1 MRRGEPPLQNSYSI
15 ILNPGKLGATV
26 ASDMNTLHQLILR
39 EVEILF
45 RPFAHRKIQ
54 LPTRIVMAQEQA
66 PYGLEPQG
74 MMQYYRYRAANE
86 VGLILTAPVAID
98 DVSAAADMQTPLFYG
113 GTALRTWK
121 QICRVVHATHC
132 KIAPLLRH
140 AGMCRAEGESVPH
153 PEAAPIGPSG
163 INPYTLKQ
171 SGETISSSRMS
182 QVVEAYAKA
191 ALAAKELNF
200 DAVEIDGAAGSL
212 IDQFFRA
219 ETNHRHD
226 VYSAQAIAR
235 TRFAADII
243 HAIRKKVGKNFPIIF
258 RFSQRGIGQCRT
270 RLANTP
276 EELAEFLQPLRN
288 AGVDIFHCTGSPFS
302 LPEFEGSGLNLAG
315 WTRIITGAPVISTGE
330 EATQSHKNLQKLYKM
345 MQREEVDL
353 ISLMGELNTDPTWAS
368 QLHRGDAPK
377 R

>member
-1 MRRGEPPLQNSYSI
+1 
-15 ILNPGKLGATV
+15 
-26 ASDMNTLHQLILR
+26 MNTLHQLILR

-54 LPTRIVMAQEQA
+54 LPTRIVMAQEHA
-66 PYGLEPQG
+66 PYGLSTQS

-98 DVSAAADMQTPLFYG
+98 DASAAADIKTPLFYG

-140 AGMCRAEGESVPH
+140 AGMCRPRGESVPH
-153 PEAAPIGPSG
+153 PEASPIGPSG
-163 INPYTLKQ
+163 IDPYTLEHN
-171 SGETISSSRMS
+171 GEAMSKSRMT
-182 QVVEAYAKA
+182 QVVKAYAQ
-191 ALAAKELNF
+191 AAKVAKALDF
-200 DAVEIDGAAGSL
+200 DAVEVDGSEGSL
-212 IDQFFRA
+212 IDQFFRP

-226 VYSAQAIAR
+226 VYSAQALAR

-243 HAIRKKVGKNFPIIF
+243 HAIRKGVGKSFPIIF
-258 RFSQRGIGQCRT
+258 RFSQRGIGQCHT
-270 RLANTP
+270 RLATTP

-288 AGVDIFHCTGSPFS
+288 AGVDIFHCTGSSFA

-330 EATQSHKNLQKLYKM
+330 EATQSHENLQKLYNM
-345 MQREEVDL
+345 MQRDEVDL
-353 ISLMGELNTDPTWAS
+353 VSLMGELKNDPTWAS
-368 QLHRGDAPK
+368 QLHRGDTPMH
-377 R
+377 